1 MKTAKSIGLPKV
13 LRYVFLGLSVAGCII
28 LLLNLSAYFGIGGH
42 GPFIRGWVTT
52 TVTENNPIV
61 LPHPDG
67 SGDLKMYNF
76 GTQKLVMLEFASMSA
91 FLQAR
96 YLSYILFQNLAWVLG
111 IFVLFQMFRIFRN
124 LDLGATFRSDNTRR
138 IRHIALAVLV
148 FPIVRYIAARM
159 MSGITYEAQGYQ
171 ITVARLPIF
180 TESLLLGGLLSL
192 VIFSLAEVFR
202 SGAQL
207 QQEQDLTI

>member
-1 MKTAKSIGLPKV
+1 MKTEKRIGLPKV
-13 LRYVFLGLSVAGCII
+13 LHYVFLGLSIAGCVL
-28 LLLNLSAYFGIGGH
+28 LLLNLLAYFGIAGD

-52 TVTENNPIV
+52 VVENKPIV

-76 GTQKLVMLEFASMSA
+76 GEQKLVILEFANMSG

-96 YLSYILFQNLAWVLG
+96 YLGYILFQNMAWVLG
-111 IFVLFQMFRIFRN
+111 IFVLYQMFRIFRN
-124 LDLGATFRSDNTRR
+124 LDIGATFRSDNTSRIRR
-138 IRHIALAVLV
+138 IAIAVLA
-148 FPIVRYIAARM
+148 FPIVRYFAAQL
-159 MSGITYEAQGYQ
+159 MSGIAYEAQGHQ

-192 VIFSLAEVFR
+192 VIFALAEVFR